1 MMSQNKKYNNW
12 IIFTIA
18 LFIGIYTNEKINIY
32 NQYNIIKDFITIFII
47 TRVSYS
53 AMLWIYIYIKNH
65 SKKYKLK
72 NTRE

>member
-1 MMSQNKKYNNW
+1 MMAQNKKYNNW

-32 NQYNIIKDFITIFII
+32 NQYNTIKDFITIFII

-53 AMLWIYIYIKNH
+53 AMLWIYNYIKNH
-65 SKKYKLK
+65 SEKYKLN

>member
-53 AMLWIYIYIKNH
+53 AMLWIYTYIKKH
-65 SKKYKLK
+65 SEKYKQK
-72 NTRE
+72 NIRE

>member
-1 MMSQNKKYNNW
+1 MAQNKKYNNW

-47 TRVSYS
+47 ARVSYS
-53 AMLWIYIYIKNH
+53 AMIGIYTYIKNH
-65 SKKYKLK
+65 SEKYKLK

>member
-1 MMSQNKKYNNW
+1 MMAQNKKYNNW

-32 NQYNIIKDFITIFII
+32 NQYNTIKDFITIFII
-47 TRVSYS
+47 AIVSNS
-53 AMLWIYIYIKNH
+53 SMLWIYNYIKNH